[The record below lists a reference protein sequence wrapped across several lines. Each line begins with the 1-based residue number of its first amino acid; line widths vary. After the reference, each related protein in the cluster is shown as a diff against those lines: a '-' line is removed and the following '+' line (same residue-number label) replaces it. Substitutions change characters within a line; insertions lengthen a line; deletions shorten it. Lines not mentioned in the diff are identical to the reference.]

1 LVAYIGKYS
10 VAKVDVK
17 GAYIQMEI
25 TGLPMYMKIDKKLT
39 SAVISILPELHSYVT
54 MEGTLYT
61 RLLKAL
67 YGCIQ
72 SGQLW
77 YAKIKKVLIQE
88 GYTSTP
94 TDPCTFRHIVG
105 EKIYFLILYVDD
117 ILLFAD
123 ISEIE
128 RVKAFMMKEFQWISV
143 VCEKVQSYLGMN
155 IEVQDH
161 AVIVDIH
168 YYIDQLLSEVPSK
181 LTNYKT
187 PAAKECFQVKM
198 MNSPLFDI
206 EAKKKFHTI
215 VAKLLYLAK
224 FTRPDLLTVTSFLCT
239 KVKMPT
245 KKDQVKLLRV
255 L

>member
-1 LVAYIGKYS
+1 
-10 VAKVDVK
+10 
-17 GAYIQMEI
+17 M
-25 TGLPMYMKIDKKLT
+25 
-39 SAVISILPELHSYVT
+39 SILPELHSYVT